1 MLYGALPGTET
12 GKLSVPHQNP
22 GGPSPAGAAMAAVA
36 GMSRIRARQAVSP
49 PRVSHDRFMSPPH
62 DRFVIS
68 CPLYDGQTRLL
79 VGPTG
84 PEFVPRRARPACI
97 RHITGIPFTPG
108 EGRAGRGRA
117 GH

>member
-22 GGPSPAGAAMAAVA
+22 GGPSPAGAALAATA

-49 PRVSHDRFMSPPH
+49 PRVSHDRFMSPLR

-68 CPLYDGQTRLL
+68 RPLYDGPTRLL
-79 VGPTG
+79 VGRTG
-84 PEFVPRRARPACI
+84 PEFMLHRGTADGHRHMTWGRSCPARDRQA
-97 RHITGIPFTPG
+97 
-108 EGRAGRGRA
+108 EA
-117 GH
+117 

>member
-22 GGPSPAGAAMAAVA
+22 GGPSPAEAARAAVA

-68 CPLYDGQTRLL
+68 RPLYDGPTRLL
-79 VGPTG
+79 VGRTG
-84 PEFVPRRARPACI
+84 PEFMLRRARATDIRYMTRSRSCPA
-97 RHITGIPFTPG
+97 RDGQA
-108 EGRAGRGRA
+108 EAV
-117 GH
+117 